1 MPQVK
6 PEVKNVAK
14 IKVVGVGGGG
24 SNAVSRMADTKIR
37 GVEFVVFNTD
47 AQDLFHSNAQV
58 KLHIGKGTTRGLGA
72 GMNPALGKQ
81 AAEESR
87 EEIQEILKGSDM
99 VFVTAGMG
107 GGTGTGASPIVAE
120 IARDQGSLVVG
131 IVTKPFTFEGF
142 QRARLAEEGL
152 NQLSSKVDTILV
164 IPNDKVISLV
174 DKKTPLVKAFKIVDE
189 ILNQAVQGISDL
201 ITVPG
206 IVNVDFADVKAIMQ
220 GAGPALMGVGKATG
234 ENRAVNAA
242 KMAINSPLL
251 EISIHGAS
259 AVLFN
264 VSGGADM
271 SMNEVNEAARIITE
285 SIDPTAKVIFGAAH
299 DHHLKKGELKVT
311 VVATGFTGNIPQ
323 LPLENSF
330 DVELDS
336 KNDDN
341 LKKLEQNKKN
351 IGKNSEDFEDDTQW
365 DVPAFLRRNK
375 K

>member
-1 MPQVK
+1 MPKVK
-6 PEVKNVAK
+6 PEIKNVAK

-47 AQDLFHSNAQV
+47 AQDLFHSNAQM
-58 KLHIGKGTTRGLGA
+58 KIHIGKETTRGLGA

-87 EEIQEILKGSDM
+87 EDIQEALKGSDM
-99 VFVTAGMG
+99 IFVTAGMG
-107 GGTGTGASPIVAE
+107 GGTGTGASPVIAE
-120 IARDQGSLVVG
+120 IAKDQGALVVG
-131 IVTKPFTFEGF
+131 IVTKPFAFEGF
-142 QRARLAEEGL
+142 QRAKLAEEGL
-152 NQLSSKVDTILV
+152 NQLSGKVDTILV
-164 IPNDKVISLV
+164 IPNDKIISLV

-206 IVNVDFADVKAIMQ
+206 IVNVDFADIKAVMQ

-234 ENRAVNAA
+234 ENRAINAA

-259 AVLFN
+259 AILFN
-264 VSGGADM
+264 VSGGSDM

-299 DHHLKKGELKVT
+299 DHRLKKGELKIT
-311 VVATGFTGNIPQ
+311 VIATGFTGNVPQ
-323 LPLENSF
+323 LPLEDSLNNNGF
-330 DVELDS
+330 DEENNLRRLDVE
-336 KNDDN
+336 
-341 LKKLEQNKKN
+341 KKHFIKTEENN
-351 IGKNSEDFEDDTQW
+351 ESEEEW
-365 DVPAFLRRNK
+365 DVPAFLRRGK

>member
-1 MPQVK
+1 MPKVK
-6 PEVKNVAK
+6 PEIKNVAK

-24 SNAVSRMADTKIR
+24 GNAVSRMADTKIR

-47 AQDLFHSNAQV
+47 AQDLFHSNSQV
-58 KLHIGKGTTRGLGA
+58 KMHIGKGATRGLGA

-99 VFVTAGMG
+99 VFITAGMG
-107 GGTGTGASPIVAE
+107 GGTGTGASPVIAE
-120 IARDQGSLVVG
+120 IARDQGALVVG
-131 IVTKPFTFEGF
+131 IATKPFTFEGF

-174 DKKTPLVKAFKIVDE
+174 DKKTPLIKAFKIVDE
-189 ILNQAVQGISDL
+189 VLNQAVQGISDL

-206 IVNVDFADVKAIMQ
+206 IVNVDFADVKAVMQ

-234 ENRAVNAA
+234 ENRAINAA

-264 VSGGADM
+264 VSGGSDM

-323 LPLENSF
+323 LPLEDSSNSGF
-330 DVELDS
+330 NGEDE
-336 KNDDN
+336 DN
-341 LKKLEQNKKN
+341 LKRLDTSKKHST
-351 IGKNSEDFEDDTQW
+351 KTMEESESEEEW
-365 DVPAFLRRNK
+365 DVPAFLRRGK